1 MTAFFYSKFG
11 SIKINRL
18 DVWIFFLSLA
28 VIHGVSFHV
37 ISITDAS
44 ELKDCVSYLGLAEFD
59 FDQYEVRKYR
69 VIVPFLASF
78 LNFLLGDVF
87 QALSPWSFAGDFPIS
102 MSFLIVNNLIMALAG
117 VLVFKYVFSHTQRF
131 LPALIGLISLLTC
144 RWTGFIA
151 GLPLVDSLYL
161 LVLVMVL
168 LGLKTR
174 DNKLIIA
181 AIFLGPWAKEA
192 FIFIAPII
200 FFYSGVSRKKQILLF
215 LLSGILVFSARFSI
229 DVYSQTSQMAAI
241 EEDFMHFGE
250 IPTSLKRL
258 FSFHG
263 LYEVFSVTGFWI
275 LLIIP
280 ALMKKSL
287 ITYLQRFKAFE
298 WWFVA
303 AVILQVLLS
312 TDLAR
317 MLYLLTPVLAVLWGV
332 IISDLKILRNRGLA

>member
-1 MTAFFYSKFG
+1 MNGFFYSKIDSLNF
-11 SIKINRL
+11 NRL

-37 ISITDAS
+37 MSITDVL
-44 ELKDCVSYLGLAEFD
+44 EMKDCVSYLGLAEFD

-87 QALSPWSFAGDFPIS
+87 QALSPWSFTGDFSVS
-102 MSFLIVNNLIMALAG
+102 MSFLIVNNVILALTG
-117 VLVFKYVFSHTQRF
+117 VLVFKYVFSHTQKL

-161 LVLVMVL
+161 FVLVMVL

-174 DNKLIIA
+174 NNKLIIA
-181 AIFLGPWAKEA
+181 SVFLGPWAKEA

-200 FFYSGVSRKKQILLF
+200 FFYSDVPKKKQVLLF
-215 LLSGILVFSARFSI
+215 LLSGILVFSARFLI
-229 DVYSQTSQMAAI
+229 DYYSNASQLASLK
-241 EEDFMHFGE
+241 EDFMHFGD
-250 IPTSLKRL
+250 IPVSLQRL

-263 LYEVFSVTGFWI
+263 LYEIFSVTGFWV

-280 ALMKKSL
+280 SLMKKSFINCL
-287 ITYLQRFKAFE
+287 KRFNAYE
-298 WWFVA
+298 WWFMA

-317 MLYLLTPVLAVLWGV
+317 MLFLLTPVLAALWG
-332 IISDLKILRNRGLA
+332 IIIADFKFLKNVDLT